1 MIAAMKAAGLGY
13 SYPIVETPKTK
24 QVWALRKASLGL
36 LANIPG
42 DEKAVACIED
52 TAVDIQDLPA
62 YIADFTKIMEGFGQ
76 RSVYYAHAGAGE
88 IHLRPILDL
97 KKSKDQ
103 QMFYD
108 ISKASAELVK
118 KYDGSLSGEHGD
130 GRVRAAF
137 IPIMIGEKN
146 YETIKEVKKI
156 WDPKGIFNPGKIVDA
171 APMNTSL
178 RYKPDQATPEFDT
191 KFDFSTTEGILRAA
205 EKCNGSGDCRK
216 LNFSGGTM
224 CPSYRATRNEKDTT
238 RGRANVLRTFLT
250 MNTKDNPFDH
260 PEIKEA
266 MDLCLSC
273 KGCTSE
279 CPSNVDMSTLK
290 AEFLYQYY
298 KTNGVPLRSKAI
310 ANIGKLNGLGAL
322 VPGLTNFMLSNS
334 LTSGMMKRFLGVAKD
349 RSLPTLHKQ
358 TLRAWFRKTG
368 KALPVQG
375 ILKRKVYFFCDEF
388 TNFNDTDIGITAIK
402 LLKALGYE
410 VAMPKHAESG
420 RAHMS
425 KGLLDEAQQMAQEN
439 VTVFKDIVSEK
450 TPLLGVEPSAILGFR
465 DEYPKLVKEED
476 QASAKALG
484 QNALML
490 EEFLFREI
498 EKGNITAD
506 QFAERPQ
513 TILLHGHCH
522 QKALSRVE
530 QSAWVLGLPKG
541 HQVEIIPSGCCG
553 MAGSFGYEAEH
564 YELSMQVGEQVL
576 FPAVRKAEKTTVIA
590 AAGTSCRH
598 QIKDGTKKQAMHPI
612 EIMYK
617 SLKV

>member
-1 MIAAMKAAGLGY
+1 
-13 SYPIVETPKTK
+13 
-24 QVWALRKASLGL
+24 
-36 LANIPG
+36 
-42 DEKAVACIED
+42 
-52 TAVDIQDLPA
+52 
-62 YIADFTKIMEGFGQ
+62 
-76 RSVYYAHAGAGE
+76 
-88 IHLRPILDL
+88 
-97 KKSKDQ
+97 
-103 QMFYD
+103 
-108 ISKASAELVK
+108 
-118 KYDGSLSGEHGD
+118 
-130 GRVRAAF
+130 
-137 IPIMIGEKN
+137 MIGEKN

-178 RYKPDQATPEFDT
+178 RYEPDQATPEFDT
-191 KFDFSTTEGILRAA
+191 KFDFSATEGILRAA

-334 LTSGMMKRFLGVAKD
+334 LTSGMMKSFLGVAKD

-358 TLRAWFRKTG
+358 TLRTWFRKTG

-375 ILKRKVYFFCDEF
+375 TPKGKVYFFCDEF

-420 RAHMS
+420 VAHMS

-439 VTVFKDIVSEK
+439 VAVFKDIVSEK
-450 TPLLGVEPSAILGFR
+450 TPLLGVEPSAVLGFR

-522 QKALSRVE
+522 QKALSQIE

-576 FPAVRKAEKTTVIA
+576 FPAVRKAEKATVIA

-598 QIKDGTKKQAMHPI
+598 QIKDGTQKQALHPI

-617 SLKV
+617 SLKGNG